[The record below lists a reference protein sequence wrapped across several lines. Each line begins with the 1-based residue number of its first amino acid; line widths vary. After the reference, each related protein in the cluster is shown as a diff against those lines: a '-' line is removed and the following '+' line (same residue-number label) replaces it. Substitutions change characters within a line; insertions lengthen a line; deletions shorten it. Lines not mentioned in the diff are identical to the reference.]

1 MIPKHIDDK
10 WIPLWFYEEDKD
22 FGEPPSDYKRPV
34 CGNIYPAKTVERYCP
49 HCGADNVEGEMA

>member
-22 FGEPPSDYKRPV
+22 FGEPPSDYKCPV

-49 HCGADNVEGEMA
+49 HCGADNWEE